1 MVETNAGSRGK
12 RGQGTASTAL
22 PRDGTGSTRAGEGG
36 GREPLLRAEG
46 LSVRFEDH
54 YALHGVDL
62 EVRRGE
68 DVAVIGPSDSGKSTL
83 LCCLNLLQM
92 PYHRVPGG
100 ADASSPK
107 RGGRPQMKESKEGSN
122 DG

>member
-1 MVETNAGSRGK
+1 MVGTNAGSRGK

-68 DVAVIGPSDSGKSTL
+68 DVAVIGPSGSGKSTL
-83 LCCLNLLQM
+83 LRCLNLLRM
-92 PYHRVPGG
+92 PYHRVSGG
-100 ADASSPK
+100 ADASLPK
-107 RGGRPQMKESKEGSN
+107 GEEGHR
-122 DG
+122 

>member
-1 MVETNAGSRGK
+1 MVGTNAGLRGK

-22 PRDGTGSTRAGEGG
+22 TRDGTGSTRAGEGG

-46 LSVRFEDH
+46 LSVRFEVH

-68 DVAVIGPSDSGKSTL
+68 DVAVIGPSGSGKSTL
-83 LCCLNLLQM
+83 LRCLNLLQM
-92 PYHRVPGG
+92 PYHRV
-100 ADASSPK
+100 S
-107 RGGRPQMKESKEGSN
+107 GGRMHLYRRGRKATDEGI
-122 DG
+122 